1 MGKSGKRKPDSSEEQ
16 LRQLDRV
23 LLRIA
28 LVLFFAAGIYEIFVS
43 AGFSLQRLLLFCL
56 MGVMGL
62 LVGRTLGK
70 FLFIGRR

>member
-1 MGKSGKRKPDSSEEQ
+1 MSKKRRRGSRSREKQ
-16 LRQLDRV
+16 LQQLDRILV
-23 LLRIA
+23 RLA
-28 LVLFFAAGIYEIFVS
+28 LVLLIAAGIYELFVS
-43 AGFSLQRLLLFCL
+43 AEFSLQRLLLLCL

>member
-1 MGKSGKRKPDSSEEQ
+1 MSKSRKRRSESSEEQ
-16 LRQLDRV
+16 LKRLDRV

-28 LVLFFAAGIYEIFVS
+28 LVLFIAAGIYEIFVS
-43 AGFSLQRLLLFCL
+43 AEFSLQRLLLLCL